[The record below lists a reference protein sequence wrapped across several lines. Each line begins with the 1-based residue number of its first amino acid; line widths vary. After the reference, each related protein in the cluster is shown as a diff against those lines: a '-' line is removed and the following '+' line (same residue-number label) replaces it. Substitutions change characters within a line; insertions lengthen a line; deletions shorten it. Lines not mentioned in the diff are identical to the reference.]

1 MIPYIVMA
9 APSLILLGIIGLI
22 RSVREQMRL
31 SEILLQRSSE
41 AYAYHESGTY
51 VRTPDTVLY
60 AGNPDIR
67 TCETDLLLAE
77 LQNRTLC
84 SIVAYVEQKPGKKGK
99 VQRYTTM
106 DFSGDI
112 LMAQGLTDRFNTFM
126 SLNTDNVRN
135 NLPSFY
141 TRDDDNNLP
150 PPPVKK
156 P

>member
-1 MIPYIVMA
+1 MIVITCLTLTGLSGV
-9 APSLILLGIIGLI
+9 IGLI
-22 RSVREQMRL
+22 WLVRAQTRL
-31 SEILLQRSSE
+31 GEILLQRSEE
-41 AYAYHESGTY
+41 AVSYHESGIYT
-51 VRTPDTVLY
+51 RTPDTILY
-60 AGNPDIR
+60 EGNPDIR
-67 TCETDLLLAE
+67 TCATDLLIAE

-84 SIVAYVEQKPGKKGK
+84 SIVAYVAQKPGKRG
-99 VQRYTTM
+99 RTIRCTTM

-141 TRDDDNNLP
+141 SRDDDDLP
-150 PPPVKK
+150 PPPIPVEK